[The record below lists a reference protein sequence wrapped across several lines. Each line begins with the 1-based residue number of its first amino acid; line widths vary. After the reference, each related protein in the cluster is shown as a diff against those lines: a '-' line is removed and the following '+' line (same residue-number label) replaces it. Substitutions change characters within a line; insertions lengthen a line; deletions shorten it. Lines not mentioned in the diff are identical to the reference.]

1 MMSAGSMSLV
11 NWMRWNWRPS
21 VRASTWARV
30 VLPTPG
36 RSSISRWPP
45 ASRQASA
52 RRTCCSLPRMMPLA
66 ASIARSIGPA
76 RTLRGSISA
85 FLRSMRRLYLM
96 RYDENVMPTA
106 LVTHAECLRHDMGAH
121 HPERPERLSAIEDQL
136 IASGLAPYLERHEA
150 PLATDE
156 QLERVHPREYVQAIR
171 EAAPSRGTV
180 HLDPDTAMNPYTL
193 PAAPRAAGAA
203 VLATDLVLGGKAASA
218 FCPVRP
224 PGHHA
229 CRARSM
235 GFCIFNNVAVAA
247 RHAMHAHGLERVA
260 IIDFDVHHG
269 NGTEEIFEGD
279 PHVLMASTFQHPFY
293 PYSGTEMPAE
303 NMVNVPLPAGA
314 GSREFREA
322 VTKAWIPALDEFK
335 PQLVLFSAGFDAH
348 AEDDMA
354 MLRFSDSDYAW
365 VTEQVKAVAERHAG
379 GRMVSLL
386 EGGYSLS
393 ALGRSAVQHIKVL
406 AGLN

>member
-1 MMSAGSMSLV
+1 VA
-11 NWMRWNWRPS
+11 
-21 VRASTWARV
+21 T
-30 VLPTPG
+30 
-36 RSSISRWPP
+36 
-45 ASRQASA
+45 
-52 RRTCCSLPRMMPLA
+52 
-66 ASIARSIGPA
+66 
-76 RTLRGSISA
+76 A
-85 FLRSMRRLYLM
+85 F
-96 RYDENVMPTA
+96 
-106 LVTHAECLRHDMGAH
+106 VTHSDCLKHEMGAH

-136 IASGLAPYLERHEA
+136 IASGVAQLVARHEA

-156 QLERVHPREYVQAIR
+156 QLARVHPLEYVQAIR
-171 EAAPSRGTV
+171 QAAPKRGTV
-180 HLDPDTAMNPYTL
+180 HLDPDTAMNPHTL
-193 PAAPRAAGAA
+193 DAALRAAGAG
-203 VLATDLVLGGKAASA
+203 VLAVDLVLKNKVQAA
-218 FCPVRP
+218 FCSVRP

-229 CRARSM
+229 CRARPM

-247 RHAMHAHGLERVA
+247 RHAVHAHGIERVA
-260 IIDFDVHHG
+260 VIDFDVHHG
-269 NGTEEIFEGD
+269 NGTEDIFEGD

-293 PYSGTEMPAE
+293 PYSGTENPAA

-322 VTKAWIPALDEFK
+322 VTEAWIPALEEFR

-354 MLRFSDSDYAW
+354 MLRFADSDYAW
-365 VTEQVKAVAERHAG
+365 VTAQVKAIADRHAG